1 MICPPDADTRWRPEV
16 TGADGKR
23 RQKRKRFKT
32 LKEAVDHY
40 TAIAGDRGRGL
51 HVAPSELTV
60 QEAVVVIGQ
69 QGQCDDQRL

>member
-60 QEAVVVIGQ
+60 QEAVDSWLLGQ
-69 QGQCDDQRL
+69 